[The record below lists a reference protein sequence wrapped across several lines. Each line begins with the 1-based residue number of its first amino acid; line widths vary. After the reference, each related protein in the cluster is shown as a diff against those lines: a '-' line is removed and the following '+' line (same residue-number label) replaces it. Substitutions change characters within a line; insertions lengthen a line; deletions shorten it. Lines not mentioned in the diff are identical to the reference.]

1 MDTTTLNQQAVEMH
15 RKFKGKLGTTAL
27 IQVSNKEELSLAY
40 TPGVAEPCRVI
51 QKNPEESFA
60 LTSRGRTVAVISDG
74 TAVLGLGNIGATA
87 AMPVMEGKAL
97 LMKTFAGIDA
107 VPLVI
112 NTQKPEEVIQFV
124 KAVAP
129 SFAGINLEDIAA
141 PNCFQVEDALQD
153 LGIAVFHDD
162 QHGTAIVVTAALQN
176 AAKVVG
182 KKFEDLKVVVVGAG
196 SAGIAI
202 SRMLLGIECMTEGCS
217 LVTGARAVKDVI
229 LVDSLGA
236 ISKYRSGM
244 NVYKQVM
251 AGFSNKEGKV
261 GDLATVI
268 EGADVVVGVSRPN
281 TITSDMVKSMATN
294 AIVFAL
300 ANPDSEILPQV
311 AKDAGAAVVATG
323 RSDYP
328 NQINNVL
335 AFPGVFKAVI
345 EGRLPRIT
353 TIMKQAAAKRLAE
366 LVPMPT
372 AEQVLPT
379 PFTPGVAD
387 EVCKAILAVSKL

>member
-1 MDTTTLNQQAVEMH
+1 MDTNSLNQQAVTLH
-15 RKFKGKLGTTAL
+15 RQHQGKLGTVAL
-27 IQVSNKEELSLAY
+27 IPVTSKEDLSLAY

-74 TAVLGLGNIGATA
+74 SAVLGLGNIGAEA

-112 NTQKPEEVIQFV
+112 NTQEPEEIIRFV

-129 SFAGINLEDIAA
+129 SFVGINLEDIAA
-141 PNCFQVEDALQD
+141 PNCFQVEEALQD
-153 LGIAVFHDD
+153 IGIAVFHDD

-182 KKFEDLKVVVVGAG
+182 KKFEDLSVVVVGAG

-217 LVTGARAVKDVI
+217 LVDGACSVKDVI
-229 LVDSLGA
+229 LVDSQGA

-251 AGFSNKEGKV
+251 AGFSNKEGKT
-261 GDLATVI
+261 GDLAAVI
-268 EGADVVVGVSRPN
+268 GGADVVIGVSRPN
-281 TITSDMVKSMATN
+281 TITAEMVKSMAKD

-300 ANPDSEILPQV
+300 ANPDSEILPEV
-311 AKDAGAAVVATG
+311 ARAAGASVVATG

-335 AFPGVFKAVI
+335 AFPGVFKAVVD
-345 EGRLPRIT
+345 GRLPRIT
-353 TIMKQAAAKRLAE
+353 TVMKQAAAKKLAQ
-366 LVPMPT
+366 LVENPT
-372 AEQVLPT
+372 ADQVLPM
-379 PFTPGVAD
+379 PFSPGIAEAVSQ
-387 EVCKAILAVSKL
+387 AILAVAD